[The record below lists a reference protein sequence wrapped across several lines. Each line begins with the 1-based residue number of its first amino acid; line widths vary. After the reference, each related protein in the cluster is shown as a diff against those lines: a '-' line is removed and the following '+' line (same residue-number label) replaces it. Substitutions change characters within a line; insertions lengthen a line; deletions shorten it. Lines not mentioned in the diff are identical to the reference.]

1 MNRLTGGNLTAGPIV
16 ISVLS
21 GKGGVGKSILAYN
34 LAERM
39 SSQMSRVLLVDA
51 DLTGGNLPV
60 LANTDADSGLERYL
74 AKSSPLIESVTKV
87 SENLDLLGRSTNEPL
102 TDMGQVAQ
110 QAAFIKRLR
119 FEGAGYDRI
128 ILDQSSGVTEFA
140 AVIAGGSDINL
151 LVLVPELTS
160 ISDCYGLF
168 KYLHKAN
175 AGIDC
180 RLVINRTVSDE
191 ETQDVFSRF
200 SALAEKFLGAAPSLA
215 GSLPEDP
222 LVRRAVALQ
231 QPLVAIDSQAA
242 ILQELSQIDRRITGS
257 VASNTVTRI
266 NNLTAMADI
275 RE

>member
-21 GKGGVGKSILAYN
+21 GKGGVGKSVLAYN

-39 SSQMSRVLLVDA
+39 SAQMSRVLLVDA

-60 LANTDADSGLERYL
+60 LANTDADSGLERYI
-74 AKSSPLIESVTKV
+74 AKSSSLVEAVAKV

-102 TDMGQVAQ
+102 AEMDQVAQ

-119 FEGAGYDRI
+119 FEGSGYDRV

-175 AGIDC
+175 AQIDC

-191 ETQDVFSRF
+191 DTQDVFSRF

-215 GSLPEDP
+215 GSLPEDS

-231 QPLVAIDSQAA
+231 QPLVAVDPQAS

-257 VASNTVTRI
+257 VTPNTVTRI
-266 NNLTAMADI
+266 NNLTALADI